1 MASRQD
7 SFKNAQSLLESEKVE
22 EAFDA
27 IHQFTT
33 DKEIEYTPF
42 EMEVLSNVLS
52 EKLTRY
58 YYVICPPWLGS
69 I

>member
-33 DKEIEYTPF
+33 KKEIEYTPF

-58 YYVICPPWLGS
+58 ITTWFAPSG
-69 I
+69 